1 MNDVEIAQ
9 AVDQILSRYTK
20 PASVTPHDTVTATTA
35 LKPSTRN
42 PVVTNKTA
50 ERSTSIELQNI
61 VSQALAEAL
70 RGRTKGETER

>member
-20 PASVTPHDTVTATTA
+20 PVSVTPHDTVTATTA
-35 LKPSTRN
+35 LKPATRN
-42 PVVTNKTA
+42 PVVTKKTA

-61 VSQALAEAL
+61 VSQSLAEAL